1 MTKLDLCNFVHKVVS
16 ISAMTKGVDV
26 GFGGLWGADILDWE
40 IATSLEFLMTIR
52 NFRRRLCI
60 EKDLQLALL
69 SAYPLELT

>member
-26 GFGGLWGADILDWE
+26 GFGGLWGADILDWQ

-69 SAYPLELT
+69 SAYPLVN